1 MRTLY
6 LDCGMGAAG
15 DMLTAALLE
24 LLPDREGFLKEL
36 NGLGIPG
43 VEVAQEPCV
52 KCGIRGTHVTVRVNG
67 VDEAE
72 LLHEQEHHHPH
83 DEEEHKHHHHHD
95 EEEHEHHHH
104 DHEHEHEHHHEHE
117 HEHEHHDHEHHGH
130 EHAHHHSSVRDIG
143 AVIDALPVSEKVRGD
158 IHAVY
163 GLIAEAES
171 HAHGVP
177 VTEIHFH
184 EVGTMDAVAD
194 VTAVCLLMER
204 LGVEQVVVSPVHV
217 GSGHVHCAHG
227 ILPVPAPATAFI
239 LKGAPIY
246 GGKVKGEL
254 CTPTGAAL
262 LKHFAAR
269 FGDMPV
275 MQVEAIGYGMGR
287 KDFEMANCL
296 RAMLG
301 QTQEGGG
308 EVAELTCNLDDM
320 TPEALGF
327 AQERLLEAG
336 ALDVWT
342 VAAGMKKNRP
352 GVVLSVLCR
361 PEDREKMAG
370 LLFLH
375 TTTLGVREQL
385 CRRYTLERSVVT
397 EDTAYGPVR
406 RKVAQGYG
414 VTREKVEYEDAARV
428 AREQGVSLAQAEA
441 LLRG

>member
-1 MRTLY
+1 M
-6 LDCGMGAAG
+6 
-15 DMLTAALLE
+15 
-24 LLPDREGFLKEL
+24 
-36 NGLGIPG
+36 
-43 VEVAQEPCV
+43 
-52 KCGIRGTHVTVRVNG
+52 
-67 VDEAE
+67 
-72 LLHEQEHHHPH
+72 
-83 DEEEHKHHHHHD
+83 
-95 EEEHEHHHH
+95 
-104 DHEHEHEHHHEHE
+104 
-117 HEHEHHDHEHHGH
+117 
-130 EHAHHHSSVRDIG
+130 RDIG

-158 IHAVY
+158 IAAVY

-227 ILPVPAPATAFI
+227 ILPVPAPATAYI

-275 MQVEAIGYGMGR
+275 MQVEAIGYGMGK
-287 KDFEMANCL
+287 KDFEMANCV

-301 QTQEGGG
+301 QTQESGD

-352 GVVLSVLCR
+352 GVALSVLCR
-361 PEDREKMAG
+361 PEDREKMAR
-370 LLFLH
+370 LLFRH
-375 TTTLGVREQL
+375 TTTLGVRERL
-385 CRRYTLERSVVT
+385 CRRYTLERSVIT
-397 EDTAYGPVR
+397 ENTAYGPVR

-414 VTREKVEYEDAARV
+414 VAREKVEYEDAARV

-441 LLRG
+441 LLRRG

>member
-1 MRTLY
+1 M
-6 LDCGMGAAG
+6 
-15 DMLTAALLE
+15 
-24 LLPDREGFLKEL
+24 
-36 NGLGIPG
+36 
-43 VEVAQEPCV
+43 
-52 KCGIRGTHVTVRVNG
+52 
-67 VDEAE
+67 
-72 LLHEQEHHHPH
+72 
-83 DEEEHKHHHHHD
+83 
-95 EEEHEHHHH
+95 
-104 DHEHEHEHHHEHE
+104 
-117 HEHEHHDHEHHGH
+117 
-130 EHAHHHSSVRDIG
+130 
-143 AVIDALPVSEKVRGD
+143 IDALPVSEKVRGD

-204 LGVEQVVVSPVHV
+204 LGVEQVVASPVHV

-227 ILPVPAPATAFI
+227 ILPVPAPATAYI

-262 LKHFAAR
+262 LKHFAAK

-287 KDFEMANCL
+287 KDFEQANCV

-301 QTQEGGG
+301 QTQEVGD
-308 EVAELTCNLDDM
+308 EVAELICNLDDM

-361 PEDREKMAG
+361 PEDREKMVR
-370 LLFLH
+370 LVFLH
-375 TTTLGVREQL
+375 TTTLGVRERL
-385 CRRYTLERSVVT
+385 CRRYTLERHVMTKETSIGT
-397 EDTAYGPVR
+397 VR

-414 VTREKVEYEDAARV
+414 VVREKLEYEDV
-428 AREQGVSLAQAEA
+428 ARLARERGLSLGQAEKM
-441 LLRG
+441 LGR